1 MMPDREK
8 VIHGLM
14 ACGCTAGVP
23 NICGIMECPYKHP
36 GECIH
41 QLARD
46 ALELLKE
53 QKPKVLSRSEAES
66 YSEVVDCY
74 SEKNPLYVEYQKPH
88 PYNLRWATNETVGAW
103 MSDFEISRDYGI
115 DFRFWTSRPTEE
127 ERKNV
132 LWEEKGDD

>member
-1 MMPDREK
+1 MTEAEKREK
-8 VIHGLM
+8 VTRGLE
-14 ACGCTAGVP
+14 CCNNNQDCENCPYAGVGM
-23 NICGIMECPYKHP
+23 CEYW
-36 GECIH
+36 
-41 QLARD
+41 LRYD
-46 ALELLKE
+46 AFDLMKE

-66 YSEVVDCY
+66 YSEVVNCY

-88 PYNLRWATNETVGAW
+88 PYNLKWATNETVGAW

-132 LWEEKGDD
+132 PWEVDNNA